1 MNDLNNLKVIIFD
14 FDGTLVDTMGI
25 FADVAANLIHSSYG
39 WDTHKAR
46 VEYLRTS
53 GLPFIKQL
61 EELFPGH
68 QNNQKVADEFE
79 KTKNEAAKNII
90 LDPETLK
97 ALLELHKKYKIV
109 ISSGN
114 FAKNIEIFFAKNSFE
129 PDLIM
134 GFKDHFNKGPEHF
147 NFVLENFHVQKNEVI
162 FIGDS
167 LHDFLKA
174 REFGIAFIARLGT
187 FTLLDFQK
195 IDADVQS
202 ISSIYELMEYT

>member
-1 MNDLNNLKVIIFD
+1 MNNLNKLKVIIFD

-25 FADVAANLIHSSYG
+25 FADVAATLIQKNYG
-39 WDTHKAR
+39 WEYERAR
-46 VEYLRTS
+46 GEYLRTS

-61 EELFPGH
+61 EELLPSH
-68 QNNQKVADEFE
+68 PNNQKVADEFE

-90 LDPETLK
+90 LDPEIL
-97 ALLELHKKYKIV
+97 ASLNELHKKYKIA

-114 FAKNIEIFFAKNSFE
+114 FVTNIENFFAKHSFA

-147 NFVLENFHVQKNEVI
+147 NFVLQTFNVQKDEVL
-162 FIGDS
+162 FVGDS

-174 REFGIAFIARLGT
+174 REFGLAFIAKLGT

-195 IDADVQS
+195 IDAEVKSIQS
-202 ISSIYELMEYT
+202 IKELKNYV